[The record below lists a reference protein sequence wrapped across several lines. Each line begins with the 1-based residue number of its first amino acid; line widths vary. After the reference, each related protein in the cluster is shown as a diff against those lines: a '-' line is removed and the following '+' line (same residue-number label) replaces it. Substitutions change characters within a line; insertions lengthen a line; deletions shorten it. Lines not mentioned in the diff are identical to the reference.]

1 MSGLTGTFGL
11 RITCGSPVEMVRAQ
25 VGTFNLPCA
34 WGTSSRPDEPAHAG
48 TLWARGSGRSLPPA
62 LPDFARPDSAGNH
75 RRPAGVISA
84 FPAQAGEEAGM
95 RRFLAGLAAVAA
107 ALIATTQPAAACAGL
122 IGPNGAVNLLRTTT
136 FAGYHDGV
144 EHYVTSFQFAGGSG
158 QFGSLI
164 PLPGVPDKVEKG
176 GAWTLQR
183 LIRETTPVRL
193 DAAFRSAQAAGTA
206 DKAIV
211 LMEVRIDAL
220 DITVLKGGGAQV
232 GQWATEHGFRLPPAA
247 PEVLDFYANRSPIF
261 LAAVF
266 DADAAKARGQRIGD
280 GTPVHVTIPTA
291 NPWVPL
297 RILALGKNAA
307 DRVDAD
313 VYLMTDARPALLP
326 YPFANGMRLD
336 HSAPA
341 TASLLTDLRSDKGMG
356 WVPQS
361 AWLTKIAIDAAA
373 SQLTYDLAVDA
384 KGASP
389 SRVAAGLEAP
399 ANAALPA
406 KPVSDTVALL
416 GIALAALGAI
426 VLLRRTRPA
435 EAA

>member
-1 MSGLTGTFGL
+1 MRQLLT
-11 RITCGSPVEMVRAQ
+11 
-25 VGTFNLPCA
+25 
-34 WGTSSRPDEPAHAG
+34 
-48 TLWARGSGRSLPPA
+48 
-62 LPDFARPDSAGNH
+62 
-75 RRPAGVISA
+75 
-84 FPAQAGEEAGM
+84 
-95 RRFLAGLAAVAA
+95 GLAAVAA
-107 ALIATTQPAAACAGL
+107 ALLVYAQPAAACAGL

-136 FAGYHDGV
+136 FAGYHNGV

-164 PLPGVPDKVEKG
+164 PLPGVPSAVERG
-176 GAWTLQR
+176 GDWTLQR
-183 LIRETTPVRL
+183 LIRETNPPKAVF
-193 DAAFRSAQAAGTA
+193 FRSAAAQADAQ
-206 DKAIV
+206 V
-211 LMEVRIDAL
+211 LLQVRIDAL
-220 DITVLKGGGAQV
+220 DITVLKGGGAEV
-232 GQWATEHGFRLPPAA
+232 GRWATEHGFRLPPDA
-247 PEVLDFYANRSPIF
+247 PEALDFYAARSPIF

-280 GTPVHVTIPTA
+280 GTPVHVSIPTA

-297 RILALGKNAA
+297 RILALGKNAD

-341 TASLLTDLRSDKGMG
+341 TASLLTDLRSDKGMD
-356 WVPQS
+356 WIPQS

-399 ANAALPA
+399 ANAAPPA

-416 GIALAALGAI
+416 GIVLAALGAI
-426 VLLRRTRPA
+426 LLLRKPRPA
-435 EAA
+435 GAA